1 MIAQFKVNYTGFT
14 ICIIIAMSASLLA
27 SRYDAPVMLFALLLG
42 LSMHFLYESP
52 RQQQGID
59 FCSKSLLRIAVG
71 LLGVR
76 ISVSDIVSL
85 GFTAPLIIILAM
97 ALTIFFGVLMAKA
110 LGLSRSF
117 GLLTGGA
124 VAVCGVSAAA
134 AISTVLPKKDY
145 QEKYFA
151 LTVIGITTLSTL
163 AMITYP
169 LIAAMLG
176 LPDKLAGVFIGGSI
190 HDVAQVVG
198 AGYSIS
204 PEAGDIA
211 TYIKLLRV
219 ALLLPIVVIIF
230 FSFKGQ
236 TNKKENQGI
245 KTKLTTYVPSFLM
258 VFFVLALFNNLGWI
272 PQILVQIIE
281 SLSNGLLVVAIVA
294 IGLRTSLKEIASV
307 GWRPIFLL
315 TSETIFFATLIILG
329 IVFII

>member
-1 MIAQFKVNYTGFT
+1 MLSFGFT
-14 ICIIIAMSASLLA
+14 LKVLSERVNLALSTSGKLCLGSLKF
-27 SRYDAPVMLFALLLG
+27 STV
-42 LSMHFLYESP
+42 
-52 RQQQGID
+52 D

-85 GFTAPLIIILAM
+85 GFTAPLIIIIAM

-169 LIAAMLG
+169 LITAMLG